1 MACQV
6 SFPNMS
12 ALPLRHHRGSGCGG
26 LCRLRSLTG
35 GQLLPDYL
43 LEQSSLHRPI
53 GIRAHVL
60 ALLEEAAVGGIIE
73 YRTLTARGRRPA
85 SELLRRHGLHVERHA
100 REAVAAEVRR
110 ETEVNPG
117 AVGLQVEASRH
128 AVHGVDLASQLRH

>member
-85 SELLRRHGLHVERHA
+85 

-128 AVHGVDLASQLRH
+128 AVHGVDLASQLRHEKHVEHAR